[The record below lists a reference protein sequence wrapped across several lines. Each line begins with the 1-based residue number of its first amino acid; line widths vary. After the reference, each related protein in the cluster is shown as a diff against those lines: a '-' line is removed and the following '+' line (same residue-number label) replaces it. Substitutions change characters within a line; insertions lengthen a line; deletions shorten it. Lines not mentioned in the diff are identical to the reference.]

1 MRRRSLALL
10 TGGTI
15 LLPRLLCAQTRKIPR
30 IGFLGTGSKTHRE
43 AMAMYDALML
53 GLRELGYVEGRSLI
67 VEFRGAEGQTSRFPE
82 LARELVEA
90 KVELIVAS
98 NTLSARAVQSAT
110 TAIPIVVPIMGDP
123 VGDGLVQSLARP
135 GGNITGLT
143 FLGPQLLPK
152 RLSLLKEA
160 LPAASRLVALW
171 HPRAYGEATMSDMMK
186 EAEIAAAR
194 LALQLRLIAVQSAED
209 FMRAFAEI
217 AAQPADA
224 LIVYPSPMLFTERK
238 PIVELIQ
245 KYRLPSMAMGREFV
259 ELGGLMSYGA
269 SIGELHRQSASYI
282 DRILRGARPADLP
295 VEQASKL
302 ELAVNLAAARELG
315 ITLPPTILS
324 RADVVID

>member
-1 MRRRSLALL
+1 VDRRRFLLTSLAGVFAAPLAA
-10 TGGTI
+10 G
-15 LLPRLLCAQTRKIPR
+15 AQQGERVYR
-30 IGFLGTGSKTHRE
+30 IGLLSEGAHPLSKPL
-43 AMAMYDALML
+43 ADALS
-53 GLRELGYVEGRSLI
+53 ELGWIEGKNLKFERRSADSGDHLP
-67 VEFRGAEGQTSRFPE
+67 S
-82 LARELVEA
+82 LAAELVRL
-90 KVELIVAS
+90 KVDLILA
-98 NTLSARAVQSAT
+98 NGTRAARAAKEAT
-110 TAIPIVVPIMGDP
+110 KAIPIVFNLGEDP
-123 VGDGLVQSLARP
+123 VVNGLVASLARP
-135 GGNITGLT
+135 GGNLTGFVTGIYDEKALEV
-143 FLGPQLLPK
+143 
-152 RLSLLKEA
+152 LKEA

-238 PIVELIQ
+238 PIVEMIH
-245 KYRLPSMAMGREFV
+245 KHRLPSMAMALEFV

-269 SIGELHRQSASYI
+269 SIGELHRQSAVYI